1 MQDDDTIDII
11 VGTTKNC
18 ILDGSLSSGLGII
31 VQVQHC
37 SNEIIFIRFVFYLAV
52 FLLGRAVSRVNE
64 APIFVREALFCI
76 FSRVIS

>member
-31 VQVQHC
+31 VQVYHW
-37 SNEIIFIRFVFYLAV
+37 N
-52 FLLGRAVSRVNE
+52 
-64 APIFVREALFCI
+64 ALPGLVAL
-76 FSRVIS
+76 S

>member
-31 VQVQHC
+31 VQVYHC
-37 SNEIIFIRFVFYLAV
+37 NALSEHVALSESITSFENSLA
-52 FLLGRAVSRVNE
+52 N
-64 APIFVREALFCI
+64 
-76 FSRVIS
+76 